1 MSTWRIG
8 LRKDFLTSIRG
19 FSKNQAVGRDQSPGS
34 PTYFKGG
41 FKMNPKLTTQDVAMA
56 PQEVA
61 EVLGVKVQFVMR
73 LLRAGKLKG
82 GKMGKFWRV

>member
-1 MSTWRIG
+1 
-8 LRKDFLTSIRG
+8 
-19 FSKNQAVGRDQSPGS
+19 
-34 PTYFKGG
+34 
-41 FKMNPKLTTQDVAMA
+41 MNPKLTTQDVAMA